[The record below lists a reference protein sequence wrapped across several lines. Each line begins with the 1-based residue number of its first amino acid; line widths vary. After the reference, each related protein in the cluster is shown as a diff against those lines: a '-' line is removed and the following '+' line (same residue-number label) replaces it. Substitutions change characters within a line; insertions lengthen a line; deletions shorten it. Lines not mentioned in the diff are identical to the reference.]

1 LFQGNFL
8 PVCYSKAQGGV
19 KMYLKKMVYKN
30 VGPLKEVSINMPFND
45 DESPKPI
52 ILVGENGSGKSTL
65 LSNIVD
71 SFYEMAGNAFTN
83 VRKSDARN
91 AYQYYKVISPTQ
103 ITFGSQYLYS
113 YIQYS
118 DSVDYIFKCGKLSFE
133 EFKEKCEQPPF
144 FGSWGNKDN
153 VKLTSI
159 TKEKAEKTFS
169 ESVFA
174 YFGPNRYEKPNWMGE
189 KYYDLS
195 DYEHPYTTPHYNGT
209 LDNPISVN
217 NVTATNLQWLLDL
230 IVDSRADIYYD
241 SEGFH
246 LTHFPSGNINNYI
259 ALGDCRKQIE
269 RIMSQIMK
277 QEVYFDLNVRN
288 NSGSRFNI
296 KKVSNNELITPQLDA
311 LSTGEIALFNMFS
324 TIVKYADKL
333 EINNSIHLENITG
346 IVIIDEIELHLHGS
360 MQKEVLPKLIKLF
373 PKVQFV
379 ITTHSPLFL
388 LGMKNEFDDDG
399 FEIYQL
405 PTGTQITAESFSEF
419 QRAFDYMTET
429 QHYQKEVQKTIQD
442 ATNTKPLIITE
453 GSTDWRHIKAAYNAL
468 SFKSENESLFSD
480 MDFELY
486 EYDPTGDKYKD
497 SPLQME
503 MGWSTLCTICE
514 SLSKIKRNQKI
525 IFIADDDEP
534 NATKKLKSSTNRYK
548 NWGNNVYS
556 ILLPIPQH
564 RTETPLI
571 SIEHYYTDDEIK
583 TEVSIGG
590 ISRRLFMGNEFDK
603 RGINSIH
610 CLNCDRKEKCGKD
623 KINIIDGTSGERI
636 THFDNADVNLALPK
650 MEFAQRILNKE
661 PPFDNF
667 NFDSFIEL
675 FEIIK
680 EILELPLV

>member
-1 LFQGNFL
+1 
-8 PVCYSKAQGGV
+8 
-19 KMYLKKMVYKN
+19 MYLKKMVYKN

-45 DESPKPI
+45 DKSPKPI
-52 ILVGENGSGKSTL
+52 IIVGENGSGKSTL

-83 VRKSDARN
+83 VRKSDAGN
-91 AYQYYKVISPTQ
+91 AYQYYKIISPTQ

-118 DSVDYIFKCGKLSFE
+118 DSVDYIFKCGRLSFE
-133 EFKEKCEQPPF
+133 EFKENCEHPPF
-144 FGSWGNKDN
+144 LGSWGDKDN

-346 IVIIDEIELHLHGS
+346 IIIVDEIELHLHGS

-388 LGMKNEFDDDG
+388 LGMKNEFGDDG

-429 QHYQKEVQKTIQD
+429 QQYQKEVQKAIQD
-442 ATNTKPLIITE
+442 ATDTRPLIITE
-453 GSTDWRHIKAAYNAL
+453 GATDWRHIKAAMNTL
-468 SFKSENESLFSD
+468 SQQAEHREIFDNID
-480 MDFELY
+480 IDFL
-486 EYDPTGDKYKD
+486 EYDSRKTTED
-497 SPLQME
+497 SEIKLQLE
-503 MGWSTLCTICE
+503 MGNAALCTMCKDFA
-514 SLSKIKRNQKI
+514 KIKLNRKL
-525 IFIADDDEP
+525 IFIADRDDANTNSELGDSSG
-534 NATKKLKSSTNRYK
+534 KRFKS
-548 NWGNNVYS
+548 WGNNVYS
-556 ILLPIPQH
+556 IILPIPSH
-564 RTETPLI
+564 RIDTPNI
-571 SIEHYYTDDEIK
+571 CIEHYYSDDEIK
-583 TEVSIGG
+583 TPVPINEIQ
-590 ISRRLFMGNEFDK
+590 RRIFIGNEFDEFGRDRTNTFMCK
-603 RGINSIH
+603 KLNS
-610 CLNCDRKEKCGKD
+610 CGCN
-623 KINIIDGTSGERI
+623 KINIIDDQVYSTQFGS
-636 THFDNADVNLALPK
+636 HDNYALSK
-650 MEFAQRILNKE
+650 MRFALMLLKKE

-680 EILELPLV
+680 EILDLPLV

>member
-1 LFQGNFL
+1 
-8 PVCYSKAQGGV
+8 
-19 KMYLKKMVYKN
+19 M
-30 VGPLKEVSINMPFND
+30 
-45 DESPKPI
+45 
-52 ILVGENGSGKSTL
+52 
-65 LSNIVD
+65 
-71 SFYEMAGNAFTN
+71 
-83 VRKSDARN
+83 
-91 AYQYYKVISPTQ
+91 
-103 ITFGSQYLYS
+103 
-113 YIQYS
+113 
-118 DSVDYIFKCGKLSFE
+118 
-133 EFKEKCEQPPF
+133 
-144 FGSWGNKDN
+144 GSWGDKDN

-246 LTHFPSGNINNYI
+246 LTHFPSGNINYI

-346 IVIIDEIELHLHGS
+346 IIIVDEIELHLHGS

-388 LGMKNEFDDDG
+388 LGMKNEFGDEG

-405 PTGTQITAESFSEF
+405 PTCTQIRTESFSEF

-429 QHYQKEVQKTIQD
+429 QQYQKEVQKARLYLAKSRTGTPGTVVYVQRD
-442 ATNTKPLIITE
+442 LGRGKFEETE
-453 GSTDWRHIKAAYNAL
+453 SWNPK
-468 SFKSENESLFSD
+468 
-480 MDFELY
+480 EL
-486 EYDPTGDKYKD
+486 
-497 SPLQME
+497 
-503 MGWSTLCTICE
+503 
-514 SLSKIKRNQKI
+514 
-525 IFIADDDEP
+525 
-534 NATKKLKSSTNRYK
+534 
-548 NWGNNVYS
+548 
-556 ILLPIPQH
+556 
-564 RTETPLI
+564 ETM
-571 SIEHYYTDDEIK
+571 SGYTIK
-583 TEVSIGG
+583 TT
-590 ISRRLFMGNEFDK
+590 N
-603 RGINSIH
+603 N
-610 CLNCDRKEKCGKD
+610 GK
-623 KINIIDGTSGERI
+623 
-636 THFDNADVNLALPK
+636 
-650 MEFAQRILNKE
+650 
-661 PPFDNF
+661 
-667 NFDSFIEL
+667 
-675 FEIIK
+675 
-680 EILELPLV
+680 